1 MSEQNNNALFLGP
14 KSENHK
20 FFREMLD
27 SMMDEHIF
35 WRRDFHPDDLSSI
48 SHSEQRSENFCTT
61 IDRVQ
66 EALYDLS
73 NKLKTS
79 SVPWF
84 STRYLG
90 HMNTDILIPGVIGYM
105 AGILYNPNNCAYEG
119 APATTGMELE
129 VGEQLGIML
138 GYDPEKTWGHIT
150 SGGTVA
156 NYEALWH
163 ARNLKSVPLAVK
175 EVSPEFIGDLDE
187 WQLLN
192 FSTEEILELIEKLK
206 KQGLLADVLQ
216 KSVRGKGVKDV
227 NLGRFLIPQSRH
239 YSWDKAV
246 DIFGIGSDNLIPIQ
260 VKDDYRMDIDALKSA
275 IDDLVSKK
283 IPILG
288 VVSVVGT
295 TEEGAVDEIHKVVEL
310 REHYS
315 KKGINFYYHIDAA
328 YGGYVRTVFL
338 DEDNKFIEYD
348 SLVKRL
354 SNENFTGKHVRWPSE
369 NVYKA
374 FKAMPNAD
382 TITLDCHKMGYIPYP
397 AGALAVK
404 DKRILDIVT
413 YKAAYVEGKGDPV
426 QLGPFIMEGSKAGA
440 AAGAVWVT
448 HRAVPLNITGYG
460 KIIACSIEGA
470 DYFYKCIKEIQP
482 FVAANGK
489 TYTAT
494 SLTTPDFNVVVFA
507 FNEVGNTNLEKMN
520 ELNERIYNRCSYVSG
535 PVYQKRFI
543 TSKTILT
550 EHEYG
555 DVPKLFVEKLSIP
568 EEEWKKIKNVYVL
581 RACIMSPFLAN
592 NTTFREYW
600 GRFIQIMK
608 DIIGE

>member
-20 FFREMLD
+20 FFKDMLN

-35 WRRDFHPDDLSSI
+35 WRRDFHPDDKASV
-48 SHSEQRSENFCTT
+48 SHNEQRSENFCATEDK
-61 IDRVQ
+61 IQ

-79 SVPWF
+79 SMPWF

-90 HMNTDILIPGVIGYM
+90 HMNTDILLPAVLGYM

-129 VGEQLGIML
+129 VGIQLGVML
-138 GYDPEKTWGHIT
+138 GYDSDKTWGHIT

-156 NYEALWH
+156 NYEALWY
-163 ARNLKSVPLAVK
+163 ARNLKSIPVAIKKVVPELLD
-175 EVSPEFIGDLDE
+175 GLDE

-192 FSTEEILELIEKLK
+192 LSIERVLELLEQVKTDGLLNAVLEKSTRNTGVNTE
-206 KQGLLADVLQ
+206 KQG
-216 KSVRGKGVKDV
+216 K
-227 NLGRFLIPQSRH
+227 FLIPQSRH

-246 DIFGIGSDNLIPIQ
+246 DIFGLGCDNLIPIQ
-260 VKDDYRMDIDALKSA
+260 VKDDYRMDISYLKSV
-275 IDDLVSKK
+275 IDDLVDKK

-310 REHYS
+310 REEYK

-338 DEDNKFIEYD
+338 DENSNFIEYEKLC
-348 SLVKRL
+348 SRL
-354 SNENFTGKHVRWPSE
+354 NKENFINDKVKWPTR
-369 NVYKA
+369 NVYEA
-374 FKAMPNAD
+374 FKAIPNAD
-382 TITLDCHKMGYIPYP
+382 SITIDCHKMGYIPYP
-397 AGALAVK
+397 AGAIVLK
-404 DKRILDIVT
+404 DKRMLDILS
-413 YKAAYVEGKGDPV
+413 YKAPYVEGKNDPML
-426 QLGPFIMEGSKAGA
+426 LGPYIMEGSKAGA

-448 HRAVPLNITGYG
+448 HRTVPLNITGYG
-460 KIIACSIEGA
+460 RIIACSIEGA
-470 DYFYKCIKEIQP
+470 DYFHRCIKGIKP
-482 FVAANGK
+482 FKAANGRE
-489 TYTAT
+489 YTAIT
-494 SLTTPDFNVVVFA
+494 LTNPDFNVVVFA
-507 FNEVGNTNLEKMN
+507 FNEVGNSDLDKMN
-520 ELNERIYNRCSYVSG
+520 ALNERIYDRCSYVSG
-535 PVYQKRFI
+535 PVYQKKFI

-550 EHEYG
+550 DHEYG
-555 DVPKLFVEKLSIP
+555 SVPGLFVEKFKIP
-568 EEEWKKIKNVYVL
+568 ESEWDRVKKVYVL

-592 NTTFREYW
+592 NTTFEEYW
-600 GRFIQIMK
+600 ERFIQIMK
-608 DIIGE
+608 DIVGE